1 MLTTTLFAPI
11 MKLLLKSNHCH
22 FKWTE
27 REEAR
32 LRETQEATTVI
43 WEPSG
48 TTCQALL
55 KNVANNEIHR
65 LILTT
70 HFDDIQA
77 YWLDIYSARI

>member
-11 MKLLLKSNHCH
+11 MELLLKSNDCH
-22 FKWTE
+22 FNFSE
-27 REEAR
+27 VDLEEAR

-65 LILTT
+65 LI
-70 HFDDIQA
+70 
-77 YWLDIYSARI
+77 